1 MITASVMKGLIVNM
15 EVSNLISLIPVIG
28 IPVMALALF
37 TFSHYSIFYF
47 LTVRVRNE
55 ITLVIFMEK
64 RFLKTF
70 LIVNILRSV
79 FKYFFFFIIL
89 FYFISCYFKL
99 TSISLIFAKLVCFF
113 I

>member
-15 EVSNLISLIPVIG
+15 EVSNLISLFPVIG

-37 TFSHYSIFYF
+37 IYLFIFYF

-79 FKYFFFFIIL
+79 FKYFFFLF